1 MPPYN
6 AERIAVQ
13 RASQAQAPRRHH
25 KRLYRSSSEMPQH
38 LHPNRILRRSSAKRF
53 LAYSSVGE
61 NYALHVPW
69 ALSGHLI
76 FSLSPELIC
85 HTYFDA
91 VSNRRLETPN
101 QIDLAINR
109 LSNLKRMTCRKV
121 GEHGAGDDQR
131 GTWSDIRQFCNLGWR
146 MMRDLG
152 LRTVWRARTLLVK
165 AYCLVQAGSSPSVP
179 Q

>member
-1 MPPYN
+1 MPHRLRHLEGIIKDCT
-6 AERIAVQ
+6 A
-13 RASQAQAPRRHH
+13 AQARCRNTYI
-25 KRLYRSSSEMPQH
+25 RTEYSGAATQSASWLT
-38 LHPNRILRRSSAKRF
+38 RRSEKIMLYMS
-53 LAYSSVGE
+53 L
-61 NYALHVPW
+61 W

-121 GEHGAGDDQR
+121 GEDGAGDDQR

-152 LRTVWRARTLLVK
+152 LRTAWRARTLLVK